1 MKGWVQFLL
10 CVLLSAGFWLVLNLS
25 QDYVALVS
33 VPVVAESNIE
43 GRAAVSTSEA
53 TATAQVSASGFRQLV
68 LSRRHKR
75 PVQVVFAELARN
87 LSTFRY
93 DREKGRFRSYLAGLV
108 NWRVVDRLKSLKREA
123 DLKADFWEEARAAN
137 SDDDFA
143 EREWQAAAMEEAL
156 RRMKPDVRPE
166 HYAAFVASAVEGQ
179 DTETVMRLYGLSR
192 DNLYQ
197 IRTRLT
203 AKLRETVAVVLAE
216 MDDPSACS
224 GRI

>member
-1 MKGWVQFLL
+1 MTYRHFNKESTRSS
-10 CVLLSAGFWLVLNLS
+10 VLRAVADTENEAAWNRLFDLYAGFVYSIARSKGLN
-25 QDYVALVS
+25 DAD
-33 VPVVAESNIE
+33 ADDI
-43 GRAAVSTSEA
+43 
-53 TATAQVSASGFRQLV
+53 
-68 LSRRHKR
+68 
-75 PVQVVFAELARN
+75 VQVVFAELARN

-108 NWRVVDRLKSLKREA
+108 NWRVMDRLKSLKREA

-216 MDDPSACS
+216 MDDPNAYS